1 MEFQRREA
9 PFLASQVD
17 VSSLMLQVLAA
28 MVPAAMAHVWYFG
41 PGFILNLLV
50 AAFFATAGEAM
61 MLSLRGRKPEIGLT
75 DYSAL
80 VAAALLAFA
89 LPSLTP
95 WWVTATGALFAVVV
109 AKHLYGG
116 LGFNIFNPAM
126 AGYVVILVAFP
137 MHLNLWVAPSM
148 GDLDYQQLSILQTL
162 AFTLTGSLPDAIA
175 MDAISRATPLDLM
188 KSGLHNARTV
198 AEIRAIPIMGDF
210 GGRGWEWIGNF
221 LAFGGF
227 WLLIKK
233 IIRWQIPVGVGIG
246 LLLPA
251 TIMYMVEPGS
261 HASPGFHLFGGATI
275 LCAFFIATDPVTAA
289 TSPKGRLIYGI
300 GIGFLIYCIR
310 LWGSYADGVAFA
322 VLLMNMAAPA
332 IDYLTRP
339 HIIGHKAGTGRGPS
353 GGKVG

>member
-1 MEFQRREA
+1 MEFKRREA
-9 PFLASQVD
+9 PFLAPEVS

-28 MVPAAMAHVWYFG
+28 LVPAAIAHVWFFG

-50 AAFFATAGEAM
+50 ATVFAAGGEIFMLNLRSRKSEA
-61 MLSLRGRKPEIGLT
+61 GLT
-75 DYSAL
+75 DFSVL
-80 VAAALLAFA
+80 VTAALLVFA

-126 AGYVVILVAFP
+126 AGYVAILIAFP
-137 MHLNLWVAPSM
+137 MHLNLWIAPQM
-148 GDLDYQQLSILQTL
+148 GDLDYQHLTVLQTL
-162 AFTLTGSLPDAIA
+162 NYTLTGSLPDGILF
-175 MDAISRATPLDLM
+175 DAISRATPLDVM
-188 KSGLHNARTV
+188 KSGLNNARTV
-198 AEIRAIPIMGDF
+198 AEIRAIPVMGDF

-233 IIRWQIPVGVGIG
+233 IIRWQIPVGVGLG
-246 LLLPA
+246 LLVPA
-251 TIMYMVEPGS
+251 TIMYMIEPGS
-261 HASPGFHLFGGATI
+261 HASPGFHLFSGATI
-275 LCAFFIATDPVTAA
+275 LCAFFVATDPVSAA
-289 TSPKGRLIYGI
+289 TSPKGRLIYGL

-310 LWGSYADGVAFA
+310 RWGSYADGVAFA
-322 VLLMNMAAPA
+322 VLMMNMAVPT

-339 HIIGHKAGTGRGPS
+339 HIIGHRVTADS
-353 GGKVG
+353 GDVDG